1 MRQHNG
7 DLMLGGALVI
17 AGLIVVA
24 SFGSSAF
31 EIVPEGTEGVR
42 VFNGKAGQVV
52 GPGFHFKTPVLADI
66 IPFDTTVQ
74 TYDPPPIRIPTQ
86 EQAGIELDAAV
97 IWRMSPGGS
106 ATVYRNYQTL
116 ERLAQATIQR
126 ELPTSINS
134 VTAQYPFSDLTARRT
149 EIQAAI
155 ESQLRSQLQEIAAPV
170 AEVNVNLQ
178 NFIFPEAIT
187 QAIQQKL
194 EQEQLTQKAQLELQR
209 VKAEAEA
216 KVAAAEGE
224 ARANRAL
231 STAIT
236 PQLLDLRQLE
246 VQQQMIEK
254 WNGVMPLYVGNG
266 EALISLPQA
275 SQVAP
280 AN

>member
-1 MRQHNG
+1 MRQQNG
-7 DLMLGGALVI
+7 ELMVAGGLVI
-17 AGLIVVA
+17 AGLIVAA

-31 EIVPEGTEGVR
+31 EILPEGTEGVR

-97 IWRMSPGGS
+97 IWRMSPGS
-106 ATVYRNYQTL
+106 STVVYRNYQTL

-126 ELPTSINS
+126 ELPTAINS
-134 VTAQYPFSDLTARRT
+134 VTAQYPFSDLTSRRT
-149 EIQAAI
+149 EIQSAI
-155 ESQLRSQLQEIAAPV
+155 ESQLRAQLQEIAAPI

-209 VKAEAEA
+209 VRAEAEA

-224 ARANRAL
+224 ARANSAL

-236 PQLLDLRQLE
+236 PELLQLRQLE
-246 VQQQMIEK
+246 VQQQMIER
-254 WNGVMPLYVGNG
+254 WDGVMPVYVGSGN
-266 EALISLPQA
+266 ELISLPQPPVP
-275 SQVAP
+275 SR
-280 AN
+280 